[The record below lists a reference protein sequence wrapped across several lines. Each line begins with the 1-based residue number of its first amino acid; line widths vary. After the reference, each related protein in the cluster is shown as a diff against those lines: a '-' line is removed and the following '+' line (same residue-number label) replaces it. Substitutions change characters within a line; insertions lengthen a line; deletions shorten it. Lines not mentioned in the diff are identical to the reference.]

1 MVLGEQRGISW
12 LFIVVIEFL
21 SGDGSEFYCGGAGA
35 SINSKSFRDLYGGQA
50 PVVCYI
56 EHQKESKTLVSQHW
70 RFNSGSSKGSVVEK
84 HKAIASVLSKR
95 SYNFLYKISTNVS
108 LHLFCARIGIGRTR
122 FFSSNCSAMMIQWL
136 SIVYVPLL
144 IKSSYTPFW
153 FWFNWTL

>member
-1 MVLGEQRGISW
+1 MDRTFLLRKRAITT
-12 LFIVVIEFL
+12 FL
-21 SGDGSEFYCGGAGA
+21 SRKRAITTFLSRKFMITRSSIAFEDFLGS
-35 SINSKSFRDLYGGQA
+35 SIAPQVMPPWA

-122 FFSSNCSAMMIQWL
+122 FFSSNCSAMMIQ
-136 SIVYVPLL
+136 
-144 IKSSYTPFW
+144 
-153 FWFNWTL
+153 